1 MQEQASST
9 PRTCSTPASVKGSPD
24 ITRYGKAWGLP
35 PLQLSSVHLHSPVL
49 DARNELDES
58 VGSISGGNADDES
71 QESGLYS
78 PSTSSSPS
86 RDAAR
91 RVVGVAGA
99 VEVEDY
105 YDGPLSRK
113 SSFGKKDALRRD
125 GSGRRD
131 AGSSGRREDHEL
143 GTKKESFDKETPFEL
158 RHGAYTG
165 SGRFDPYYNA
175 HSAQGGRR
183 NSQTPELRHDD
194 ELVSSA
200 TELSADSC
208 DEASSAEG
216 KSEDDED
223 HVPLPHRSAVKPPQR
238 VGYPHIEGYHPPLV
252 STSPFS
258 PIPIPITP
266 RITHNVHSSQERE
279 HRHVQRVEV
288 QSPAAVQRRVATPT
302 QV

>member
-58 VGSISGGNADDES
+58 VGSISGGN
-71 QESGLYS
+71 
-78 PSTSSSPS
+78 
-86 RDAAR
+86 
-91 RVVGVAGA
+91 AGA